1 MMTIS
6 TRDWLAYINKLRKIN
21 DDAANVMRDYLE
33 KNMATASPQEMID
46 YAYMVAQKYSEGS
59 ATLAAMMYDEIA
71 ALEGVAA
78 QAAELAA
85 LPTYGDVA
93 KTVNGIRKFSDNVDL
108 IAEGVARLVK
118 QTAVDT
124 TMQNALRDGAE
135 WAWIPHGDT
144 CAFCIALASRG
155 WQMATSKAMK
165 NGHAEHIHANCDCTY
180 AIRFS
185 DATDVAGY
193 DPDKYL
199 QMYEDG
205 AKQPYEDKD
214 AAHMTSK
221 YASNKNIN
229 GMRRM
234 FYQQNKEEINA
245 QKRDAYAKR
254 KELESDKATETNVG
268 AT

>member
-21 DDAANVMRDYLE
+21 DEAANVMRDYLE

-59 ATLAAMMYDEIA
+59 ATLATMMYDEIA
-71 ALEGVAA
+71 ALEGVVTE
-78 QAAELAA
+78 AAELAA
-85 LPTYGDVA
+85 LPSYGDVA

-124 TMQNALRDGAE
+124 TMQNAIRDGAE

-155 WQMATSKAMK
+155 WQMATKKALK

-193 DPDKYL
+193 DPDEYYNMYL
-199 QMYEDG
+199 AGGNEGYENKKMSHPEG
-205 AKQPYEDKD
+205 R
-214 AAHMTSK
+214 

-234 FYQQNKEEINA
+234 FYQQNKERINA